1 MQQTLQNP
9 ETQES
14 KRKVSAVTLATGVV
28 LAAAILAGLWFVVEP
43 PQGRKSASLQ
53 ESTSLKM
60 GPAEREYAKKIEI
73 GKLELSRAENF
84 LHQEVTILS
93 GEVYNA
99 GTEPV
104 VALSL
109 TTEFLD
115 DMNQVVLRE
124 TRRVLKTSDAVL
136 APRGRR
142 DFEISFEHVPN
153 MWNLQPPA
161 VRVSYLQLLGT
172 KQ

>member
-1 MQQTLQNP
+1 MQQTLHNP

-14 KRKVSAVTLATGVV
+14 KAKAFPVTIATGVV
-28 LAAAILAGLWFVVEP
+28 LAAAILAGLWFLFEQ
-43 PQGRKSASLQ
+43 PQGRN
-53 ESTSLKM
+53 STAILENSSLKM
-60 GPAEREYAKKIEI
+60 GPAEQEYAKKIEI
-73 GKLELSRAENF
+73 GKIALSRAENF
-84 LHQEVTILS
+84 LHQEVTILN

-124 TRRVLKTSDAVL
+124 TRRVLKTSDATL
-136 APRGRR
+136 APGERR

-153 MWNLQPPA
+153 AWNLQAPA
-161 VRVSYLQLLGT
+161 VRVSYLQLPAA